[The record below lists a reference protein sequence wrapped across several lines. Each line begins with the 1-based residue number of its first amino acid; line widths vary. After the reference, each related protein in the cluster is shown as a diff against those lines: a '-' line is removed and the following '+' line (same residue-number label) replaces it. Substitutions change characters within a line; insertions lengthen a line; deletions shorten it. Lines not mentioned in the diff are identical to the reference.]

1 MFPALLPTYN
11 RTDIAFV
18 RGEGS
23 YLFAED
29 GKRYLDF
36 GAGIAVNA
44 FGHAN
49 PRLIAA
55 LTAQAGK
62 LWHTSNLY
70 RVPGQES
77 LSQKLVANSFAD
89 TCFFVNSGTEAIELA
104 IKMARRYQFV
114 SGHPERF
121 HIVSFEGAFHGR
133 TIAAINAGGNEKYL
147 EGFGPR
153 MQGFDQIALQGDVAV
168 DLAALQRVVGPQT
181 AAILIEPLQ
190 GEGGVRVI
198 APQFLR
204 ALRKLCDEQGILL
217 VFDEIQTGLGRTGK
231 FFAYDWLSL
240 TPDIMTVA
248 KALGGGFPV
257 GAVLATADAAKGM
270 TVGTHGTTYGG
281 NPLAMAVSSE
291 AIDMILEPGFL
302 DHVNKIAN
310 YLHQQL
316 GALVAGHPG
325 LFETVRG
332 QGLMIGLQMKTPSAD
347 FITAARANGLIVLPA
362 GDNVVRMLPPLT
374 LSEAEAREGMDLLN
388 KTASQMEA
396 EKAAALSPAR
406 VSAGGRDACST
417 VEGDSQSSSGAL
429 ADRPVRRAEGATQ

>member
-1 MFPALLPTYN
+1 VFPALLPTYN
-11 RTDIAFV
+11 RTDVAFV

-29 GKRYLDF
+29 GKRYLDL

-49 PRLIAA
+49 PRLVGA
-55 LTAQAGK
+55 LTKQAQT

-77 LSQKLVANSFAD
+77 LSQKLVANTFAD
-89 TCFFVNSGTEAIELA
+89 TVFFTNSGTEAIELA
-104 IKMARRYQFV
+104 IKMARRYHFA

-133 TIAAINAGGNEKYL
+133 TYAAINAGGNEKYL

-153 MQGFDQIALQGDVAV
+153 MPGFDQIAAGDIEAV
-168 DLAALQRVVGPQT
+168 KKVVGPQT

-190 GEGGVRVI
+190 GEGGVRQM
-198 APQFLR
+198 APDFLR
-204 ALRKLCDEQGILL
+204 ALRKLCDQQGILL
-217 VFDEIQTGLGRTGK
+217 IFDEIQTGLGRTGK
-231 FFAYDWLSL
+231 FFAYDWLGI

-257 GAVLATADAAKGM
+257 GAVLATAEAAKGM

-281 NPLAMAVSSE
+281 NPLAMAVGNE

-302 DHVNKIAN
+302 QHVNKVAN
-310 YLHQQL
+310 FLHQQL
-316 GALVAGHPG
+316 GALTAAHPQV
-325 LFETVRG
+325 FESVRG
-332 QGLMIGLQMKTPSAD
+332 QGLMIGLKMKTDAPA
-347 FITAARANGLIVLPA
+347 FIAGCRANGLVVLPS
-362 GDNVVRMLPPLT
+362 GDNVVRLLPPLT
-374 LSEAEAREGMDLLN
+374 LTEAEAREGLELLN

-396 EKAAALSPAR
+396 QKAAA
-406 VSAGGRDACST
+406 
-417 VEGDSQSSSGAL
+417 Q
-429 ADRPVRRAEGATQ
+429 

>member
-1 MFPALLPTYN
+1 VFPALLPTYN
-11 RTDIAFV
+11 RTDVAFV

-44 FGHAN
+44 FGHAH
-49 PRLIAA
+49 PRMLKA
-55 LTAQAGK
+55 LTDQAGK

-77 LSQKLVANSFAD
+77 LSEKLVANTFAD
-89 TCFFVNSGTEAIELA
+89 TCFFTNSGTEAIELA
-104 IKMARRYQFV
+104 IKMARRYHFA
-114 SGHPERF
+114 GGRPERF

-133 TIAAINAGGNEKYL
+133 TYAAINAGGNEKYL

-153 MQGFDQIALQGDVAV
+153 MPGFVQ
-168 DLAALQRVVGPQT
+168 LAAGDLEAVKKAIGPET

-190 GEGGVRVI
+190 GESGVREI
-198 APQFLR
+198 APEFLKG
-204 ALRKLCDEQGILL
+204 LRKLCDDHGLL
-217 VFDEIQTGLGRTGK
+217 LIFDEIQTGLGRTGK
-231 FFAYDWLSL
+231 FFAYDWLGI

-257 GAVLATADAAKGM
+257 GAVLATAQAAKGM

-281 NPLAMAVSSE
+281 NPLAMAVGNE
-291 AIDMILEPGFL
+291 AIDMILEEGFL
-302 DHVNKIAN
+302 DRVNKIAN

-316 GALVAGHPG
+316 GALVAAHPG
-325 LFETVRG
+325 VFESVRG
-332 QGLMIGLQMKTPSAD
+332 RGLMIGLKMKPSSAE
-347 FITAARANGLIVLPA
+347 FVALARANGLVVLPA

-374 LSEAEAREGMDLLN
+374 LSEAEAREGVALLN

-396 EKAAALSPAR
+396 QKAAA
-406 VSAGGRDACST
+406 
-417 VEGDSQSSSGAL
+417 Q
-429 ADRPVRRAEGATQ
+429 

>member
-49 PRLIAA
+49 PRMVKA
-55 LTAQAGK
+55 LTDQAQL

-77 LSQKLVANSFAD
+77 LSQKLVGATFAD
-89 TCFFVNSGTEAIELA
+89 TCFFTNSGTEAIELA
-104 IKMARRYQFV
+104 IKMARRYQFAN
-114 SGHPERF
+114 GHPERF
-121 HIVSFEGAFHGR
+121 HILTFEGAFHGR
-133 TIAAINAGGNEKYL
+133 TYAAINAGGNEKYL

-153 MQGFDQIALQGDVAV
+153 MPGFVQ
-168 DLAALQRVVGPQT
+168 LAAGDLEAVKKSIGPET

-190 GEGGVRVI
+190 GESGVRVI
-198 APQFLR
+198 APDFLKG
-204 ALRKLCDEQGILL
+204 LRKLCDEHGLILI
-217 VFDEIQTGLGRTGK
+217 FDEIQTGLGRTGK
-231 FFAYDWLSL
+231 FFAYDWLGF

-257 GAVLATADAAKGM
+257 GAVLATAEAAKGM

-281 NPLAMAVSSE
+281 NPLAMAVGNE
-291 AIDMILEPGFL
+291 AIAMILEPGFL
-302 DHVNKIAN
+302 EHVGKVAGF
-310 YLHQQL
+310 LHQQL
-316 GALVAGHPG
+316 GALIAAHPDVFDG
-325 LFETVRG
+325 VRG
-332 QGLMIGLQMKTPSAD
+332 QGLMIGLKMKTDASA
-347 FITAARANGLIVLPA
+347 FIALARANGLVVLPA

-374 LSEAEAREGMDLLN
+374 LSEAEAREGIELLN
-388 KTASQMEA
+388 QTAAQTEA
-396 EKAAALSPAR
+396 QKAAA
-406 VSAGGRDACST
+406 
-417 VEGDSQSSSGAL
+417 Q
-429 ADRPVRRAEGATQ
+429 

>member
-11 RTDIAFV
+11 RTDVAFV

-44 FGHAN
+44 FGHVNA
-49 PRLIAA
+49 RLVAA
-55 LTAQAGK
+55 LTKQAGA

-77 LSQKLVANSFAD
+77 LSKKLVANTFAD
-89 TCFFVNSGTEAIELA
+89 TVFFTNSGTEAIELA
-104 IKMARRYQFV
+104 IKMARRYHFAN
-114 SGHPERF
+114 GHPERF

-133 TIAAINAGGNEKYL
+133 TYAAINAGGNEKYL
-147 EGFGPR
+147 EGFGPK
-153 MQGFDQIALQGDVAV
+153 MPGFDQVPLGDLDAV
-168 DLAALQRVVGPQT
+168 KKIIGPQT
-181 AAILIEPLQ
+181 AALLIEPLQ
-190 GEGGVRVI
+190 GESGVRTVT
-198 APQFLR
+198 PDFLR
-204 ALRKLCDEQGILL
+204 ALRKLCDDNGILL
-217 VFDEIQTGLGRTGK
+217 IFDEIQTGLGRTGK
-231 FFAYDWLSL
+231 FFAYDWLGI

-281 NPLAMAVSSE
+281 NPLAMAVGNE
-291 AIDMILEPGFL
+291 AIDMILEPGFM

-316 GALVAGHPG
+316 GALTAAHPG
-325 LFETVRG
+325 VFESVRG
-332 QGLMIGLQMKTPSAD
+332 QGLMIGLKMKTDAAA
-347 FITAARANGLIVLPA
+347 FIAAARANGLVVLPA
-362 GDNVVRMLPPLT
+362 GDNVVRLLPPLT
-374 LSEAEAREGMDLLN
+374 LTEEEAREGLELLN
-388 KTASQMEA
+388 KTASQLEA
-396 EKAAALSPAR
+396 QKAAA
-406 VSAGGRDACST
+406 
-417 VEGDSQSSSGAL
+417 Q
-429 ADRPVRRAEGATQ
+429 